1 MCWRAFERN
10 FYTLNRGIA
19 QAVPL
24 FSPELS
30 NNIENLETF
39 HYLYRMK
46 YTEAKE
52 ELIQAWGNLGYSW
65 GLNKTMGQIHA
76 LLMVSANPLSTEDI
90 MQELSISRGNANMNI
105 RALLD
110 WGIISRVS
118 MPGER
123 KEYFKPEKDIWSL
136 ARQVARERRKRELEP
151 VLKVLREVEH
161 AQGDG
166 SEDAKEFKRVV
177 KELKSF
183 AEKSDDLLETFIR
196 AEESWFW
203 NTVLKLMK

>member
-1 MCWRAFERN
+1 
-10 FYTLNRGIA
+10 
-19 QAVPL
+19 
-24 FSPELS
+24 
-30 NNIENLETF
+30 
-39 HYLYRMK
+39 MK

-76 LLMVSANPLSTEDI
+76 LLMVSANPLSTEDV

-151 VLKVLREVEH
+151 VLKVLRDVEN
-161 AQGDG
+161 AQSDG

-177 KELKSF
+177 KELKGF
-183 AEKSDDLLETFIR
+183 AEKSDDLLETFIK